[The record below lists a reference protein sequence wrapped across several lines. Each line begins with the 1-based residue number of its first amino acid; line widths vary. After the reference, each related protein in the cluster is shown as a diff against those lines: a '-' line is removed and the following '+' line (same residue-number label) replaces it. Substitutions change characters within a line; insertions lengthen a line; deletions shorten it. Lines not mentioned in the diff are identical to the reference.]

1 MVDIVLKDGQSGYD
15 AVGEYIHR
23 YWEHNITDD
32 VVVSIGTSYDG
43 NTYDLRKE
51 IASPSPPPLKYY
63 DGGDIEFLYDW
74 WEGEKYIKLFG
85 IKTVGELDID
95 GGIYEEA

>member
-1 MVDIVLKDGQSGYD
+1 MVDIVLKDGQTGYD

-23 YWEHNITDD
+23 YWEHNIVDD
-32 VVVSIGTSYDG
+32 IVVSIGTSYDG
-43 NTYDLRKE
+43 NTYDLLRE
-51 IASPSPPPLKYY
+51 VASPVGYN
-63 DGGDIEFLYDW
+63 DIEFLHDW

-85 IKTVGELDID
+85 IKTVGELDIY

>member
-1 MVDIVLKDGQSGYD
+1 MVDIVLKYRQTGYD

-23 YWEHNITDD
+23 YWEHNIVDD
-32 VVVSIGTSYDG
+32 IVVSIGTSYDG
-43 NTYDLRKE
+43 NTYDLLRE
-51 IASPSPPPLKYY
+51 VASPVGYN
-63 DGGDIEFLYDW
+63 DIEFLHDW

-85 IKTVGELDID
+85 IKTVGELDIY

>member
-1 MVDIVLKDGQSGYD
+1 MMVDIVLKDGQSGYD

-43 NTYDLRKE
+43 NTYCLLKE
-51 IASPSPPPLKYY
+51 VASPVGYN
-63 DGGDIEFLYDW
+63 DIEFLHDW

-85 IKTVGELDID
+85 IKTVGELDIA
-95 GGIYEEA
+95 GGLYAE

>member
-1 MVDIVLKDGQSGYD
+1 MVDIVLKDGQTGYD

-23 YWEHNITDD
+23 YWEHNIVDD
-32 VVVSIGTSYDG
+32 IVVSIGTSYDG
-43 NTYDLRKE
+43 NAYDLLRE
-51 IASPSPPPLKYY
+51 VASPVGYN
-63 DGGDIEFLYDW
+63 DIEFLHDW

-85 IKTVGELDID
+85 IKTVGELDIY

>member
-15 AVGEYIHR
+15 AVGEYIRR

-51 IASPSPPPLKYY
+51 VASPSPLPLEYY
-63 DGGDIEFLYDW
+63 GGGDIEFLHDW

-85 IKTVGELDID
+85 IKTIGELDIA
-95 GGIYEEA
+95 GGLYDE

>member
-15 AVGEYIHR
+15 AVGEYIRR
-23 YWEHNITDD
+23 YWEYNIIDD
-32 VVVSIGTSYDG
+32 VIVSIGTSYDG
-43 NTYDLRKE
+43 NTYDLLKE
-51 IASPSPPPLKYY
+51 VASPVGYN
-63 DGGDIEFLYDW
+63 DIEFLHDW

-85 IKTVGELDID
+85 IKTVGEFDID

>member
-1 MVDIVLKDGQSGYD
+1 MVDIALKDGQTGYD

-23 YWEHNITDD
+23 YWEHNIVDD
-32 VVVSIGTSYDG
+32 IVVSIGTSYDG
-43 NTYDLRKE
+43 NTYDLLRE
-51 IASPSPPPLKYY
+51 VASPVGYN
-63 DGGDIEFLYDW
+63 DIEFLHDW

-85 IKTVGELDID
+85 IKTVGELDIY

>member
-32 VVVSIGTSYDG
+32 VVASIGTSYDG
-43 NTYDLRKE
+43 NTYDLLKE
-51 IASPSPPPLKYY
+51 VASPVGYN
-63 DGGDIEFLYDW
+63 DIEFLHDW

-85 IKTVGELDID
+85 IKTVGELDIY